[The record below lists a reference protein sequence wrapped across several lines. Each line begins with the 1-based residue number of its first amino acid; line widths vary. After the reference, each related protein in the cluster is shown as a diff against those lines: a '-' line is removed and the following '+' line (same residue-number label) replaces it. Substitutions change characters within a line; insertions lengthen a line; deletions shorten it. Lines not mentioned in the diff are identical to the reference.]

1 MNTFSLA
8 IWNTMMGTSLL
19 SVPWAIKQSGLVAS
33 VIIGL
38 GMALVAMYTALLVI
52 KIHAKYGK
60 RPLIL
65 FYRGYSWPLSYYLCI
80 FLYSSIYQK
89 LT

>member
-1 MNTFSLA
+1 MHVLKIIPFSLA

-19 SVPWAIKQSGLVAS
+19 SVPWAIKQSGLIAS
-33 VIIGL
+33 IIIGF

-60 RPLIL
+60 QPFFI
-65 FYRGYSWPLSYYLCI
+65 C
-80 FLYSSIYQK
+80 SIEAQS
-89 LT
+89 

>member
-1 MNTFSLA
+1 
-8 IWNTMMGTSLL
+8 MMGTSLL
-19 SVPWAIKQSGLVAS
+19 SVPWAIKQSGLIAS

-60 RPLIL
+60 QPFFIVLL
-65 FYRGYSWPLSYYLCI
+65 KLKFN
-80 FLYSSIYQK
+80 IYPYFQ
-89 LT
+89 

>member
-1 MNTFSLA
+1 
-8 IWNTMMGTSLL
+8 MMGTSLL
-19 SVPWAIKQSGLVAS
+19 SVPWAIKQSGLIAS

-60 RPLIL
+60 QPFYCSIEAEVGPLGIGL
-65 FYRGYSWPLSYYLCI
+65 HTF
-80 FLYSSIYQK
+80 FQ
-89 LT
+89 